1 MTERNVLLENEI
13 KANFIL
19 AKIMLLI
26 FFIGI
31 LTVILTLTGFFVQPR
46 FDYWLILTVLAE
58 LLFLAGAM
66 LCKHYKGEPPW
77 MKHVL
82 IMILIIS
89 VFILNGIY
97 TDSAS
102 LLLCIPVVLSIRY
115 FSGKYSFYVAL
126 ATFVAFFLSAVWG
139 ANAGIPDLNV
149 MEYPLGTVIRMEHT
163 TWLDKAV
170 EGIPYDHRLQITN
183 TLLYGF
189 LPDMAI

>member
-126 ATFVAFFLSAVWG
+126 ATFVAFFLSRLGRQCRDSGPECHGISAGNRDPHG
-139 ANAGIPDLNV
+139 AYDLAGGSGRGDSL
-149 MEYPLGTVIRMEHT
+149 
-163 TWLDKAV
+163 
-170 EGIPYDHRLQITN
+170 
-183 TLLYGF
+183 
-189 LPDMAI
+189 